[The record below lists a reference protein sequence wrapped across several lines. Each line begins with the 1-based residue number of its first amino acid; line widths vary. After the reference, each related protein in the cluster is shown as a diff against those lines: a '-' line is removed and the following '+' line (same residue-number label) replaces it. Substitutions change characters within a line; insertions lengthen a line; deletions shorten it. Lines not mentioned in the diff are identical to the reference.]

1 MKYAIEFPVEL
12 RQKVWLVRNNQIEE
26 TFVEKLIFK
35 DNNTFMKLFCNAMY
49 ETSCRSIGKTVFLS
63 LEEAEECLKSK

>member
-1 MKYAIEFPVEL
+1 MKCTIEFPVEL
-12 RQKVWLVRNNQIEE
+12 YQKVWLVRNGKIEE
-26 TFVEKLIFK
+26 TFVDKLIFK

-63 LEEAEECLKSK
+63 LEEAEKHVK